1 MISVFLVDDHETV
14 REGLRL
20 LVNTQPDMRV
30 VSEAGDGATALQRAT
45 VSRPHVIVLD
55 LAMPG
60 MSGLAATKALRE
72 SVSESAIVTLT
83 RHSDRAYAQQL
94 FAAGVN
100 GYVLK
105 QSPSHELLTAIRLV
119 AAGET
124 YVDPALR
131 QGDRNWNPWA
141 SAAITDRETE
151 VLRLMAVGHSNK
163 EIAETLHI
171 SVKTVEVHKANAMR
185 KLNLTSRAAV
195 VRYAAVNGWLQDP

>member
-1 MISVFLVDDHETV
+1 M
-14 REGLRL
+14 
-20 LVNTQPDMRV
+20 
-30 VSEAGDGATALQRAT
+30 A
-45 VSRPHVIVLD
+45 RPRVIVLD

-60 MSGLAATKALRE
+60 MNGLATTKVLRE

-94 FAAGVN
+94 FAAGVH

-105 QSPSHELLTAIRLV
+105 QSASHELLTAIRLV

-124 YVDPALR
+124 YIDPTLR
-131 QGDRNWNPWA
+131 QGDRSWNPL
-141 SAAITDRETE
+141 SGRVAAITDRETE

-163 EIAETLHI
+163 EIGASLHI

-185 KLNLTSRAAV
+185 KLNLTNRAGV